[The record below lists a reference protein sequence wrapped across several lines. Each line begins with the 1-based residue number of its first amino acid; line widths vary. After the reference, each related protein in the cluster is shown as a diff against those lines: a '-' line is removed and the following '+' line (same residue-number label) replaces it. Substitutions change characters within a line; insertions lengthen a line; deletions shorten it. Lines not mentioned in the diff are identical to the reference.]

1 MAEYKHGSMKI
12 EEQEK
17 TFNGFIK
24 LTRNITIGIIVALIL
39 LYIIN
44 G

>member
-1 MAEYKHGSMKI
+1 MAKHTPGSMDI

-24 LTRNITIGIIVALIL
+24 WTTRLTIGIIVALIL
-39 LYIIN
+39 LYIVN